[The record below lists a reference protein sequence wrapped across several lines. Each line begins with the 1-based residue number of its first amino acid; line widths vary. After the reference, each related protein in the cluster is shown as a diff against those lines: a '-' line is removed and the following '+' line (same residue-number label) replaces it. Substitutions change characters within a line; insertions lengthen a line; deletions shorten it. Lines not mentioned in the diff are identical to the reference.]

1 MKKLCTRV
9 ITKVSSNIP
18 LIILHQL
25 QPRNGNVKETSS
37 GSTLILAKMFVQ
49 TLLGTSYDYLT
60 STFRKQTP
68 FTRSSTVTPSKSA
81 TAAWK
86 MLKVLFPDTTSAFW
100 RKPSQSKAQANC
112 VIAESL
118 VNAHSRK
125 SV

>member
-1 MKKLCTRV
+1 MKKLRTRV
-9 ITKVSSNIP
+9 ITTASSNIP

-37 GSTLILAKMFVQ
+37 GSTLLIAKMFVQ
-49 TLLGTSYDYLT
+49 TLLGTFYDYLT
-60 STFRKQTP
+60 STFPKQTP

-81 TAAWK
+81 
-86 MLKVLFPDTTSAFW
+86 LKVLFPDTTSAFW
-100 RKPSQSKAQANC
+100 RNPCQSKAQQANC

-118 VNAHSRK
+118 ENAHSRK